1 MLIILQHSMVFVGR
15 THPIYTEVDRKTPK
29 RVGNLVKS
37 SSASL
42 HGMLMAHK
50 EDVQAYI
57 SGLVKSTG
65 ASNSVN
71 SSQPLS
77 IAGPATTGGPAT
89 VPDPRMLGVR
99 S

>member
-1 MLIILQHSMVFVGR
+1 MVLQHSMVFVGR
-15 THPIYTEVDRKTPK
+15 THPIYTEADRKTPK
-29 RVGNLVKS
+29 RVGNLIKS

-57 SGLVKSTG
+57 SGLVKSTS
-65 ASNSVN
+65 APDSVH
-71 SSQPLS
+71 SSQLPINIGL
-77 IAGPATTGGPAT
+77 ATTGGPAM
-89 VPDPRMLGVR
+89 VADPRTLGVR